1 MQELTQLYIY
11 TSWIPS
17 HKWDVGDD
25 GLVAYRDSR
34 IPPSEV
40 PLRFI
45 IDYPMFN
52 IIRAEVCQRINVEGG
67 ERPYAWIDVERF
79 V

>member
-1 MQELTQLYIY
+1 MEEVRILFVY

-17 HKWDVGDD
+17 HQWTVGDD
-25 GLVAYRDSR
+25 GLVNYRDSR

-40 PLRFI
+40 PPRFI
-45 IDYPMFN
+45 VDYPMFDVV
-52 IIRAEVCQRINVEGG
+52 RAEVCQRINVEGQ
-67 ERPYAWIDVERF
+67 ERPYVWIDEERF